1 MEIVL
6 NGKVFVVKKM
16 KARMLRRA
24 IEVKAK
30 IDFEKLPVEDLDELV
45 DLTCELYGN
54 QFTRDEFYDGL
65 DGDKL
70 IDTLATT
77 LNRTVDG
84 VLNRLDTFP
93 EKQ

>member
-1 MEIVL
+1 MELAL
-6 NGKVFVVKKM
+6 NDKVYVIKKM

-30 IDFEKLPVEDLDELV
+30 VDFENLSVEDLDILV
-45 DLTCELYGN
+45 DLTCELYEG

-70 IDTLATT
+70 IDTLALT

-93 EKQ
+93 KEQ